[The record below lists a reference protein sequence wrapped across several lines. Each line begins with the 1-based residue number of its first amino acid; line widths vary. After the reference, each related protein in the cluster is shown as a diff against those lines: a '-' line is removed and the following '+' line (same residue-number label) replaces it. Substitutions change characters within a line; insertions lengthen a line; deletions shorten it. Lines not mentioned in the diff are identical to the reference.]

1 MSRWPCALAGSV
13 SRYVNQ
19 YLVFN
24 CLCFFFYSL
33 HLGIQSGPC
42 EEELIRLDE
51 AYVQNKY
58 KVSIIENN
66 RVFLAFFCHFGY
78 FLAYLTIL
86 GSFQKRLPVFWSIFE
101 KIWYFCHFGYFGFFC
116 HFGFFGGFFGP
127 LLVPAKR
134 NLFTQTRLTCKTSTK

>member
-1 MSRWPCALAGSV
+1 MILIFLIAIGGDYSYEMKNSEIWAPAFFKHNNSFIATVIVKCFECQDGHVHLRGSL

-19 YLVFN
+19 YLLFN

-58 KVSIIENN
+58 KVSIIN
-66 RVFLAFFCHFGY
+66 
-78 FLAYLTIL
+78 TIAL
-86 GSFQKRLPVFWSIFE
+86 SKNT
-101 KIWYFCHFGYFGFFC
+101 
-116 HFGFFGGFFGP
+116 
-127 LLVPAKR
+127 AD
-134 NLFTQTRLTCKTSTK
+134 